1 MAELLLVAQAALG
14 ALLIAGGAAV
24 AALHVIY
31 GGVAL
36 LVVPAAIA
44 YVGAGAGRREALT
57 LALACLFLL
66 GVLLRAAA
74 TAA

>member
-1 MAELLLVAQAALG
+1 
-14 ALLIAGGAAV
+14 
-24 AALHVIY
+24 VIY